1 MPSTMQIT
9 QQSWCATAPA
19 LVRARPAFERN
30 CGRKA
35 YPGSCGTR
43 LWIRHR
49 TAPGRLTDF
58 LRPSSGAGPQRR
70 RRSGGSPAHCCGG
83 GLLGETSG
91 RHGAVWERRFS
102 KNESRLAG
110 GIPSG
115 EAYGPPNGGY
125 GVPAPTSGRI
135 CPATSWLSFPVQ
147 WDTHAGPAGPILQQS
162 IDWRTRSC
170 HTTFPLS
177 PWAAPRIR

>member
-1 MPSTMQIT
+1 MEPS
-9 QQSWCATAPA
+9 
-19 LVRARPAFERN
+19 
-30 CGRKA
+30 
-35 YPGSCGTR
+35 GSGDSR
-43 LWIRHR
+43 RMSPVSQGVFP
-49 TAPGRLTDF
+49 PGRHTGRRMAVMGCLLLQVGVSAQPHHGCHSLSNGTHMPAPPGPF
-58 LRPSSGAGPQRR
+58 CNNPSI
-70 RRSGGSPAHCCGG
+70 G
-83 GLLGETSG
+83 GLDRAIQHFLYLPGLRQESGEL
-91 RHGAVWERRFS
+91 RA
-102 KNESRLAG
+102 ESRLAG

>member
-19 LVRARPAFERN
+19 LVMARPAFGRN

-58 LRPSSGAGPQRR
+58 LRPSSGPGPR
-70 RRSGGSPAHCCGG
+70 GG
-83 GLLGETSG
+83 GEAAAHQRTAAAGVCLGRRPGGMEPSGSGDSRRMSPVSQGVFPPG
-91 RHGAVWERRFS
+91 RHT
-102 KNESRLAG
+102 
-110 GIPSG
+110 
-115 EAYGPPNGGY
+115 GPPNGGY